1 MKQNIFVYFL
11 LINILLLLCLCL
23 EIIKI
28 RWQFSQEYENNAY
41 LQVANNKLIE
51 INFNLKT
58 EYYHLSSPAKV
69 ERHAKALSGEQA
81 AIDAKRDPNG
91 KRISDQSKRSEARDA
106 RFALQQEAERAKCE
120 VDEHFIADA
129 PAYEVAHAVR
139 EQVQALRHGYEREHF
154 ANRRNTISE
163 GNGQCRR
170 CDMRWPKTPNAADG
184 KRAQL
189 SPAR

>member
-69 ERHAKALSGEQA
+69 ERHAKENLKMIE
-81 AIDAKRDPNG
+81 ITKETN
-91 KRISDQSKRSEARDA
+91 IN
-106 RFALQQEAERAKCE
+106 
-120 VDEHFIADA
+120 
-129 PAYEVAHAVR
+129 YE
-139 EQVQALRHGYEREHF
+139 E
-154 ANRRNTISE
+154 
-163 GNGQCRR
+163 
-170 CDMRWPKTPNAADG
+170 
-184 KRAQL
+184 
-189 SPAR
+189 